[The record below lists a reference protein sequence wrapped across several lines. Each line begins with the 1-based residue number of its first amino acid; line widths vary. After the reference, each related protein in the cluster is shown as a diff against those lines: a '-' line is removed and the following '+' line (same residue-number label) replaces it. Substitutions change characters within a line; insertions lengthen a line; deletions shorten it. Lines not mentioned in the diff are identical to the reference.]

1 MGWRLGVTPPFV
13 HAVFGGPNNLTGRT
27 PSFSQRTPTVLAKCG
42 VFEMLIFEV
51 ESGWGKGPEGM

>member
-1 MGWRLGVTPPFV
+1 MTPPFV